1 MKKTYKSSIQLETE
15 TTINLLYDEKI
26 LSIYTNNVPLQ
37 RKLNKCFGNP
47 TKEYFK
53 GKNII
58 SSRWDI
64 SLEQIGRLNLNI
76 NENKKIELL

>member
-1 MKKTYKSSIQLETE
+1 MKKTYKTFSQLETE

-37 RKLNKCFGNP
+37 RKLNKYFGIP
-47 TKEYFK
+47 IKEDFK
-53 GKNII
+53 GKNIV

-64 SLEQIGRLNLNI
+64 SLEQANTLKLNI
-76 NENKKIELL
+76 NNKEVELW

>member
-1 MKKTYKSSIQLETE
+1 MKKTYKTSNQQETE

-37 RKLNKCFGNP
+37 RKLNKCFGSP

-53 GKNII
+53 GKNIV
-58 SSRWDI
+58 SSRWNI
-64 SLEQIGRLNLNI
+64 PFERINIFNLNFDK
-76 NENKKIELL
+76 NKEIELL